1 MSKRYLCPSH
11 AHYLGVKAKPV
22 QLSTEHCTIC
32 RWKNRPMSLGDF
44 AREFENIAFNLRI
57 AQEDPEHDPFGF
69 TFAPLIEN
77 TTVEWLKMIHKDYR
91 KNFLDRLVKEFD
103 RE

>member
-1 MSKRYLCPSH
+1 MSKRYLCPQH
-11 AHYLGVKAKPV
+11 AHHLGIKSKPV

-32 RWKNRPMSLGDF
+32 RWEKRPMTLGDF
-44 AREFENIAFNLRI
+44 AREFEGIAYSLRN
-57 AQEDPEHDPFGF
+57 AQEDPWYDPHGF
-69 TFAPLIEN
+69 TFAPLIED

-91 KNFLDRLVKEFD
+91 KNFLDRLDKEFG